1 MKENNQLVPEIFPTK
16 NQSKYIA
23 SMQACSTVHLSSGKF
38 MKELFFIEYCEFMRK
53 QDSDKLK
60 ARKRMKIL
68 IENKNRRKISGEN
81 PIK

>member
-38 MKELFFIEYCEFMRK
+38 MKELFFVEFCEFMRNH
-53 QDSDKLK
+53 DSVKEK
-60 ARKRMKIL
+60 AKERMETL
-68 IENKNRRKISGEN
+68 IRNKNKSKKN
-81 PIK
+81 HPF